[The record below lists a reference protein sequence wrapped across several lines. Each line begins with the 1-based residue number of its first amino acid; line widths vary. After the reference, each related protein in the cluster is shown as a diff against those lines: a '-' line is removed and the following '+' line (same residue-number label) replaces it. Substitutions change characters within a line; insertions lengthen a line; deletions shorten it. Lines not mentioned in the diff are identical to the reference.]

1 MAKLALLNKQDLF
14 ETEIKEQQEPLPI
27 SLFQEIEAE
36 LSDHI
41 LQSGEEGDEI
51 DGAIDFIKNI
61 VENIKSEI
69 ELLVEDSNE
78 RKFLNTLSK
87 IITILLSVKVDSAD
101 KILKVVKLIV
111 STVLKKMVRV
121 NLVPKRVQKRVWPPR
136 EPYREFKIKTLL
148 PEQKTV

>member
-1 MAKLALLNKQDLF
+1 MSKLALLNEQDLF
-14 ETEIKEQQEPLPI
+14 ETEIKEQQEPFPI

-41 LQSGEEGDEI
+41 LHSGEEGDEI

-111 STVLKKMVRV
+111 STVLKK
-121 NLVPKRVQKRVWPPR
+121 WS
-136 EPYREFKIKTLL
+136 E
-148 PEQKTV
+148 

>member
-1 MAKLALLNKQDLF
+1 MSKLALLNEQDLF

-27 SLFQEIEAE
+27 SLFQKIEAE

-41 LQSGEEGDEI
+41 LHSGEEGDEI

-87 IITILLSVKVDSAD
+87 IITILLSVKVDSAN

-111 STVLKKMVRV
+111 STVLKK
-121 NLVPKRVQKRVWPPR
+121 WS
-136 EPYREFKIKTLL
+136 E
-148 PEQKTV
+148 

>member
-1 MAKLALLNKQDLF
+1 MAKLALLNEQDLF

-41 LQSGEEGDEI
+41 LHSGEEGDEI